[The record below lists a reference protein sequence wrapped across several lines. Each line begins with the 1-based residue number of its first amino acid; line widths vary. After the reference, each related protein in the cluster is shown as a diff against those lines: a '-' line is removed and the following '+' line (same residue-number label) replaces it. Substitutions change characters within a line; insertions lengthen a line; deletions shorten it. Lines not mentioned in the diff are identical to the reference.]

1 MAMSYASLRT
11 SSFSSPQKHSSSFVK
26 TDFQNRGK
34 DLGGIVWEDDPVRH
48 RAVAKKLSPAL
59 SSRSIKALEL
69 VAHEHID
76 YFVAQMKEIGAEP
89 LGVGLM
95 EWTNWLAMDQAADLA
110 WNEKLHQM
118 RHRRL
123 FQRIV
128 HAFYPHVA
136 NTCQKE
142 KNSVHL
148 DVLLGFNAFATVM
161 QVFKRFPLL
170 HPLQYLAAPVAKL
183 KALSAME
190 AAVRD
195 GVLRRIQRT
204 GSTEHVDLFDHVL
217 PADEPIPS
225 DRHELTHIGALAQQM
240 MFANY
245 GPISDWYYG
254 TLLFLLDNPA
264 SLQYVSEEIRD
275 RFENY
280 EDITSGALASLPYM
294 HACLEESST
303 GTVVAVI
310 TGMDTDLVPGSAVAG
325 GTHGSNLWNPEDG
338 AFATYIRVRA
348 SVTMQLTP
356 KVKLAPEQAATLG
369 TALATC
375 TLAP

>member
-1 MAMSYASLRT
+1 
-11 SSFSSPQKHSSSFVK
+11 
-26 TDFQNRGK
+26 
-34 DLGGIVWEDDPVRH
+34 
-48 RAVAKKLSPAL
+48 
-59 SSRSIKALEL
+59 
-69 VAHEHID
+69 
-76 YFVAQMKEIGAEP
+76 MKEIGAEP

-294 HACLEESST
+294 HACLEESLRLLPSNNT
-303 GTVVAVI
+303 GLPRLSPGAIVDGHYVPKGVRLSRPRLPHSLPFPPLSRSHDVLWRPVAVRLVLTCI
-310 TGMDTDLVPGSAVAG
+310 ATDPCPNEHLRADSQSAFLLRP
-325 GTHGSNLWNPEDG
+325 TILP
-338 AFATYIRVRA
+338 
-348 SVTMQLTP
+348 
-356 KVKLAPEQAATLG
+356 AA
-369 TALATC
+369 ALAS
-375 TLAP
+375 L